1 VQPQER
7 SLPMGAD
14 IGGRHTV
21 TGVITI
27 PTPRHTVALTMATVI
42 ITARRITTTT
52 PAPTAGMGVPTA
64 RTALRIG
71 GLATILTRERT
82 REAVR
87 SQPLMAAEV
96 QRRPITRTQERT
108 RRRDKVRVRMR
119 NGGVRMCRGETR
131 ALPRAITRRPMEQW
145 LVPRLRREEKRLP
158 PVRSGEIRQPGKL
171 PAVTCMPHTMAMFT
185 KTRGTVGRSTTTVV
199 GTR

>member
-1 VQPQER
+1 
-7 SLPMGAD
+7 M
-14 IGGRHTV
+14 
-21 TGVITI
+21 
-27 PTPRHTVALTMATVI
+27 ALTTATVI
-42 ITARRITTTT
+42 ITARLITTTT
-52 PAPTAGMGVPTA
+52 PEPMDGMGVLTA
-64 RTALRIG
+64 RTDLRIG
-71 GLATILTRERT
+71 ALVTILTRERT
-82 REAVR
+82 HEAVLSR
-87 SQPLMAAEV
+87 LLTAAEV
-96 QRRPITRTQERT
+96 QHKLIIHTPAPM

-145 LVPRLRREEKRLP
+145 LVPRRRREEKRLP

>member
-1 VQPQER
+1 
-7 SLPMGAD
+7 M
-14 IGGRHTV
+14 
-21 TGVITI
+21 
-27 PTPRHTVALTMATVI
+27 ALMTATVI
-42 ITARRITTTT
+42 ITARLTTITIREL
-52 PAPTAGMGVPTA
+52 TAGMGALTVPMD
-64 RTALRIG
+64 RRIG
-71 GLATILTRERT
+71 GLVIILIQART
-82 REAVR
+82 LEVVPSRL
-87 SQPLMAAEV
+87 LMAPEV
-96 QRRPITRTQERT
+96 QHKLIIHTPAPM
-108 RRRDKVRVRMR
+108 RRRDKVQVPQPNGAVRMF
-119 NGGVRMCRGETR
+119 RGETR